1 MNLSG
6 TGSEAVPAQ
15 LSVNTP
21 SVQTAEGFSRK
32 ETQHDARRLN

>member
-1 MNLSG
+1 LYG
-6 TGSEAVPAQ
+6 AGPEAVLAQ
-15 LSVNTP
+15 PTVNTP